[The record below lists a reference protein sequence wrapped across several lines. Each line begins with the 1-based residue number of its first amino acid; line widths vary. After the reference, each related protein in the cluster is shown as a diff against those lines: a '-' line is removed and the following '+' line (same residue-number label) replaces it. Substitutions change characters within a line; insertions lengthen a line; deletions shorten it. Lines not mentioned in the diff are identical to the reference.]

1 MSRNSKTGQDIR
13 YEGQGRPSLYTP
25 ELAERICAELAKG
38 RTLKSVCRD
47 EGMPVEATVRA
58 WALDKEGSFFARY
71 AKAREIGYL
80 VMADETIDIAD
91 DGTNDYMARLGPDG
105 ETAYV
110 LNGEHVQRSR
120 LRVDTRKW
128 LLSKALPKL
137 YGDRIAVT
145 DPDGGEFKINHS
157 FDLSGL
163 SEEQLEAI
171 AAAARALV
179 SKS

>member
-1 MSRNSKTGQDIR
+1 
-13 YEGQGRPSLYTP
+13 
-25 ELAERICAELAKG
+25 
-38 RTLKSVCRD
+38 
-47 EGMPVEATVRA
+47 MPQESTVRN
-58 WALDKEGSFFARY
+58 WALDKDGTFFARY

-105 ETAYV
+105 QTAYV

-137 YGDRIAVT
+137 YGDRVAIT
-145 DPDGGEFKINHS
+145 DPEGGEFKVNHS

-171 AAAARALV
+171 AAAASALAG
-179 SKS
+179 KS